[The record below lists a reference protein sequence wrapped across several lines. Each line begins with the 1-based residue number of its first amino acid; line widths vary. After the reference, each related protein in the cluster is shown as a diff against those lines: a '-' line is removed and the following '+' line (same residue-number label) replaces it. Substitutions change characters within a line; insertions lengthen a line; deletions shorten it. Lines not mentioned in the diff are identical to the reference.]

1 MSNGKYT
8 IIHLVPGLTKKRRN
22 WLKFYYIKMSQYFRK
37 PYESFGWDINVKV
50 DLFNYATKTDIESDT
65 WSFALK
71 SNFASL
77 KTETDKLDIE
87 KLVAVPVDLNKL
99 SDVVWRRS
107 CLW

>member
-8 IIHLVPGLTKKRRN
+8 IIHLVPVLTKKRRN
-22 WLKFYYIKMSQYFRK
+22 WLKFYCIKMSQYFRK

-50 DLFNYATKTDIESDT
+50 DLFNYPTKTDIENDT

-87 KLVAVPVDLNKL
+87 KLVPVSVDLNKL
-99 SDVVWRRS
+99 SDLVKMML
-107 CLW
+107 LW